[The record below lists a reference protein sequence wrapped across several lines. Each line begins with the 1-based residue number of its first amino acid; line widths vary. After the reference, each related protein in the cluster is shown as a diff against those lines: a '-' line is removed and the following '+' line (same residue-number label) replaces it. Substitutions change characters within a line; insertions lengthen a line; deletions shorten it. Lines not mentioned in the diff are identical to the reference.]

1 LFVCLFVCFFI
12 AEADGRKC
20 HYPSWFLAHNR
31 WQTLDGRWTYAL
43 HKNST
48 MRIINNTTSGHATLS
63 SAAIIGGGG
72 LSFGSAAG
80 SASVDSRME
89 QKAAC
94 QSVLDLGDG
103 AARVVA
109 HLSQGWCVCHVFLFH
124 PLPSLLSPSILKPPS
139 GLALCIEV
147 KDRKTVGSSSLSS
160 LPTEVGG
167 GRIFFFFCRNGS
179 KNREPS
185 AFIASR
191 SHADERS
198 NKGFFFYYYF
208 FRVPESLS

>member
-1 LFVCLFVCFFI
+1 VACRSDLLPDRPASI
-12 AEADGRKC
+12 REWSRK
-20 HYPSWFLAHNR
+20 PPANRSWISAMERLES
-31 WQTLDGRWTYAL
+31 WL
-43 HKNST
+43 
-48 MRIINNTTSGHATLS
+48 TS
-63 SAAIIGGGG
+63 
-72 LSFGSAAG
+72 
-80 SASVDSRME
+80 R
-89 QKAAC
+89 K
-94 QSVLDLGDG
+94 DG
-103 AARVVA
+103 A
-109 HLSQGWCVCHVFLFH
+109 CVTYFYSILFH
-124 PLPSLLSPSILKPPS
+124 HYYPHRYLNPPS

-147 KDRKTVGSSSLSS
+147 KDRKTVGSASLSS

>member
-63 SAAIIGGGG
+63 SAAVIGGGG

-124 PLPSLLSPSILKPPS
+124 PLPSLLSPI
-139 GLALCIEV
+139 
-147 KDRKTVGSSSLSS
+147 DT
-160 LPTEVGG
+160 
-167 GRIFFFFCRNGS
+167 
-179 KNREPS
+179 
-185 AFIASR
+185 
-191 SHADERS
+191 
-198 NKGFFFYYYF
+198 
-208 FRVPESLS
+208 